1 MVTFLP
7 LTTGGLARLSLLFGC
22 GWPFSPNQYS
32 GRYIRYWKSNRF
44 RLLML
49 ALSMYGK
56 MYVGGLDGGSAQ
68 TAVPP
73 LTGVFPDDVELPLL
87 LQPAATTAS
96 AAAAA
101 AAARSLR
108 WTLDRDVVRC
118 AADLMAAVPSDA
130 PRNAIVNPQRS
141 MCSSKTSRPI

>member
-1 MVTFLP
+1 MVSVRP
-7 LTTGGLARLSLLFGC
+7 LTLGRLARLSEGFTT
-22 GWPFSPNQYS
+22 GWPFWPNQYS

-73 LTGVFPDDVELPLL
+73 LTGVFPVDVELPPLL

-101 AAARSLR
+101 AAARSL
-108 WTLDRDVVRC
+108 
-118 AADLMAAVPSDA
+118 
-130 PRNAIVNPQRS
+130 
-141 MCSSKTSRPI
+141 

>member
-1 MVTFLP
+1 
-7 LTTGGLARLSLLFGC
+7 
-22 GWPFSPNQYS
+22 
-32 GRYIRYWKSNRF
+32 
-44 RLLML
+44 
-49 ALSMYGK
+49 

-73 LTGVFPDDVELPLL
+73 LTGVFPVDVELPPLL

-108 WTLDRDVVRC
+108 WILDRDVLRC

-130 PRNAIVNPQRS
+130 PRNAIVSAQRS
-141 MCSSKTSRPI
+141 TR

>member
-1 MVTFLP
+1 MVSVRP
-7 LTTGGLARLSLLFGC
+7 LTFGRLARLSDGFTT
-22 GWPFSPNQYS
+22 GWPFCPNQYS

-73 LTGVFPDDVELPLL
+73 LTGVFPVDVELPLL
-87 LQPAATTAS
+87 LQPAATRAS

-108 WTLDRDVVRC
+108 WILDRDVLRC

-130 PRNAIVNPQRS
+130 PRNAIVSAQRS
-141 MCSSKTSRPI
+141 TR